1 MDGWEEGMEVAD
13 LLTVLLT
20 VQGQVEYKMSGAI
33 LAAK

>member
-13 LLTVLLT
+13 LTVLLT